1 MDNQFDPLSISD
13 LPVETLEHILRFCEG
28 YSYLTSQVC
37 PSWRKVVLAWGNL
50 KEKFIDMCFEEGWPC
65 VARFPGSY
73 FTITRLHSLVK
84 NENID
89 LLRAAHRRG
98 ASVFICQSFAAD
110 VGSLKVLQWYKKE
123 VGKLP
128 SCSVGKLAA
137 SRGHRKVIDWL
148 IEKHFY
154 LGSEVMAGA
163 AEFGDLEMVQK
174 LKENGCE
181 WGEVVCESAAEKGHL
196 EILKW
201 LRSNPEDLCPWN
213 EGTSRKAA
221 QSGDLETLRWLKEQN
236 CPWNSNVSLI
246 LTMCGHF
253 ETLKWE
259 VDNGGEWDAKM
270 FGWIAEKGNI
280 EVLQWAREKGYP
292 HNNSFTASAASHGQL
307 EVLKWAVR
315 EEFLLAPKCI
325 ELAIFHGDFETIR
338 WLRKQGQPWP
348 QKNSLPLLRRVK
360 DEVRIWA
367 IENGCPESF
376 FELKLMEDFD
386 WEFN

>member
-1 MDNQFDPLSISD
+1 MDSEDFSPFFELPSD
-13 LPVETLEHILRFCEG
+13 VLEIILRFCEG
-28 YSYLTSQVC
+28 HAYINSQVC
-37 PSWRKVVLAWGNL
+37 SDWREMVLPWENL
-50 KEKFIDMCFEEGWPC
+50 KEKFIDTCFEEDLPY
-65 VARFPGSY
+65 VAKFPASY
-73 FTITRLHSLVK
+73 FNLTRLRSLVR
-84 NENID
+84 NERVD
-89 LLRAAHRRG
+89 LLRMAVNLG
-98 ASVFICQSFAAD
+98 VFAFPCQTFAAEIGSVKILEWYD
-110 VGSLKVLQWYKKE
+110 SEINKIFPNHVGYVAAKRGHWKVL
-123 VGKLP
+123 
-128 SCSVGKLAA
+128 
-137 SRGHRKVIDWL
+137 DWL
-148 IEKHFY
+148 IKKNSC
-154 LGSEVMAGA
+154 LDCSVIVGA
-163 AEFGDLEMVQK
+163 VEFGNLEIVQK
-174 LKENGCE
+174 LKAYGCQ
-181 WGEVVCESAAEKGHL
+181 WSNAVCEIAAEKGHL

-213 EGTSRKAA
+213 EGTSLKAA

-270 FGWIAEKGNI
+270 FNWIAEKGNI
-280 EVLQWAREKGYP
+280 EVLQWACEKGYP

-315 EEFLLAPKCI
+315 EGFSLAPKCI

-348 QKNSLPLLRRVK
+348 KKNSLPLLRRVK

-367 IENGCPESF
+367 IENGCPKSF
-376 FELKLMEDFD
+376 FELELMVEFD